1 MSLFYLTVRNINKGK
16 QSAIASA
23 SYRSGQSLYSER
35 DNETK
40 SYGKREVEPDSFIL
54 SPKHAPEWVS
64 NREVLWNEVE
74 KVEKNWNSRLARE
87 VLVALPRELSDEDQK
102 SLLVEYVKE
111 NFTDNGM
118 VADVSIH
125 RDRNENPHA
134 HIMLTVRPF
143 NEDGSWG
150 NKKKKEYIKENG
162 EFVLDESGKKKYKT
176 ISLTNWNDKETLQSW
191 RKNFSEKI
199 NEWYLKK
206 GINEKVS
213 HESYEKQ
220 GIDRLPKQ
228 RLSLTSYRIEQ
239 REKDNAR
246 KEGSEYEPKT
256 YYGKLNKQIDET
268 NKQIDEL
275 NNEIKRAELKKEKII
290 SLSDYR
296 KTFDEDRLNQLNEI
310 RKNANLSTS
319 DWKAIKTVA
328 GRLDGFVDYR
338 RASNNLVK
346 LENWKKQLDRN
357 SRIINA
363 EKTVLSKS
371 NQVFKTDPK
380 KVMLYGFKP
389 TYFKEEL
396 KGKLQGLKEKIE
408 KHNATMKVFNELHQ
422 SSKRVLEIQRE
433 FVNEEFAFLYP
444 ELNSKIK
451 EETPEV
457 LKIKEKYVELFREEG
472 ETRKSIPELSNS
484 SLQDLKLSNLRELIS
499 DWKEVKES
507 LLIAERTK
515 EKRKGEYKEAY
526 QNFNAKKVYDS
537 SIKYTESKEQIVE
550 KEERKSVLQEKLFE
564 HMVSS
569 YPKARESLIREIPS
583 EIQSKLLELQVKGES
598 TGKLSKDLE
607 LVKAREHNSEWM
619 NEFEK
624 GDSTSQN
631 AGDLF
636 SSLIQSAQQ
645 QDGGKDDLEAKRQ
658 KKKRKLYNDLGEQE
672 L

>member
-40 SYGKREVEPDSFIL
+40 GYGKREVEPDSFIL
-54 SPKHAPEWVS
+54 SPKHAPEWVN
-64 NREVLWNEVE
+64 NREMLWNEVE

-87 VLVALPRELSDEDQK
+87 VLVALPRELSNEDQK
-102 SLLVEYVKE
+102 SLLMEYVKE

-125 RDRNENPHA
+125 RDKSENPHA

-162 EFVLDESGKKKYKT
+162 EFVLDENGKKKYKT

-220 GIDRLPKQ
+220 GIDKLPKQ

-239 REKDNAR
+239 REKDNAN
-246 KEGSEYEPKT
+246 KSGNEYEPKT
-256 YYGKLNKQIDET
+256 YYGKLNKQIEET
-268 NKQIDEL
+268 NQKIDEI
-275 NNEIKRAELKKEKII
+275 NNEIKRQELKKEKII

-296 KTFDEDRLNQLNEI
+296 KTFDEERLNQLNDI
-310 RKNANLSTS
+310 RKNANLSTN

-346 LENWKKQLDRN
+346 LENWKKQLDGN
-357 SRIINA
+357 SRILNA
-363 EKTVLSKS
+363 EKTVLTKA
-371 NQVFKTDPK
+371 NQIFKTEPK

-396 KGKLQGLKEKIE
+396 KDKLQGLKEKIE
-408 KHNATMKVFNELHQ
+408 KHNSTMKVFNELHE

-444 ELNSKIK
+444 EVNSKIK

-457 LKIKEKYVELFREEG
+457 LKIKEKYVELFRNEG
-472 ETRKSIPELSNS
+472 EIRKSIPELSNS
-484 SLQDLKLSNLRELIS
+484 SLQDQKLSNLRELIS

-550 KEERKSVLQEKLFE
+550 KEERKTLLQEKLFD

-569 YPKARESLIREIPS
+569 YPKAKESLIREIPS

>member
-40 SYGKREVEPDSFIL
+40 GYGKREVEPDSFIL
-54 SPKHAPEWVS
+54 SPKHAPEWVN
-64 NREVLWNEVE
+64 NREMLWNEVE

-87 VLVALPRELSDEDQK
+87 VLVALPRELSNEDQK

-125 RDRNENPHA
+125 RDKSENPHA

-162 EFVLDESGKKKYKT
+162 EFVLDENGKKKYKT

-220 GIDRLPKQ
+220 GIEKLPKQ

-239 REKDNAR
+239 REKDNAN
-246 KEGSEYEPKT
+246 KSGNEYEPKT
-256 YYGKLNKQIDET
+256 YYGKLNKQIEET
-268 NKQIDEL
+268 NQKIDEI
-275 NNEIKRAELKKEKII
+275 NNEIKRQELKKEKII

-296 KTFDEDRLNQLNEI
+296 KTFDEDRLNQLNDI
-310 RKNANLSTS
+310 RKNANLSTN

-357 SRIINA
+357 SRILNA
-363 EKTVLSKS
+363 EKTVLTKA
-371 NQVFKTDPK
+371 NQIFKTDPK

-389 TYFKEEL
+389 TYFKDEL
-396 KGKLQGLKEKIE
+396 KDKLQGLKEKIE
-408 KHNATMKVFNELHQ
+408 KHNSTMKVFNELHE

-444 ELNSKIK
+444 EVNSKIK

-457 LKIKEKYVELFREEG
+457 LKIKEKYVELFRNEG

-484 SLQDLKLSNLRELIS
+484 SLQDLKLSNIRELIS

-550 KEERKSVLQEKLFE
+550 KEERKSLLQEKLFD

-569 YPKARESLIREIPS
+569 YPKAKESLIREIPS
-583 EIQSKLLELQVKGES
+583 EIQSKLLELQVKGEN